1 MQFEF
6 ATAARIIFGTGT
18 VAQLPAVTQNFG
30 ERALLVTGRD
40 PARVTSVRQAFEN
53 AGLDCIVYAVPGE
66 PTVALVRQG
75 ARICTAS
82 ERDVVVAIGGGSA
95 IDAAKAIAI
104 LAENS
109 GEPLDYVEVVGKGET
124 LQRRGL
130 PFIAV
135 PTTAGTGAEV
145 TRNAVLGSPEH
156 GLKASL
162 RSPMMLAEVALVDP
176 DLTVQLPP
184 AITAQT
190 GLDALTQ
197 LLEAYV
203 CRNANPFIDAFC
215 ESGLARVPV
224 ALPRCFENGQDI
236 SAREDMSYA
245 SLMSGLALSNAGLGV
260 VHGFAGPAGGMLNAP
275 HGAICAALLVA
286 GVRANV
292 AALRTRDPH
301 HLSLAKYGRAAQ
313 ILTGRPNAQPEDL
326 GPWLSDFVAGLGMH
340 PLGQLGLKQERIPE
354 LVAKAAKAS
363 SMKANPIVLEEAE
376 LTSVVEASLPV

>member
-1 MQFEF
+1 V
-6 ATAARIIFGTGT
+6 AA
-18 VAQLPAVTQNFG
+18 P
-30 ERALLVTGRD
+30 
-40 PARVTSVRQAFEN
+40 P
-53 AGLDCIVYAVPGE
+53 
-66 PTVALVRQG
+66 
-75 ARICTAS
+75 
-82 ERDVVVAIGGGSA
+82 
-95 IDAAKAIAI
+95 DAAKAIAI

-176 DLTVQLPP
+176 DLTVRLPP
-184 AITAQT
+184 AMTAQT

-203 CRNANPFIDAFC
+203 CRNANPFVDAFC
-215 ESGLARVPV
+215 ESGLARVPL
-224 ALPRCFENGQDI
+224 ALPRCFEKGHDI
-236 SAREDMSYA
+236 GVREDMSYA

-260 VHGFAGPAGGMLNAP
+260 VHGFAGPAGGMLKAP

-292 AALRTRDPH
+292 AALRTRDPRY
-301 HLSLAKYGRAAQ
+301 LSLAKYGRAAQ
-313 ILTGRPNAQPEDL
+313 ILTGRPNAQSEDL
-326 GPWLSDFVAGLGMH
+326 GPWLSDFVAGLGMR
-340 PLGQLGLKQERIPE
+340 PLRQFGLEQERIPE

-363 SMKANPIVLEEAE
+363 SMKANSIVLEEAE
-376 LTSVVEASLPV
+376 LALVVEASLPV

>member
-1 MQFEF
+1 M
-6 ATAARIIFGTGT
+6 A
-18 VAQLPAVTQNFG
+18 
-30 ERALLVTGRD
+30 
-40 PARVTSVRQAFEN
+40 
-53 AGLDCIVYAVPGE
+53 
-66 PTVALVRQG
+66 RQG

-104 LAENS
+104 LTENS
-109 GEPLDYVEVVGKGET
+109 GEPLDYVEVLGKGET
-124 LQRRGL
+124 LQRPGL

-176 DLTVQLPP
+176 ELTVQLPP

-215 ESGLARVPV
+215 ESGLARVPI
-224 ALPRCFENGQDI
+224 ALPRCFEKGQDI
-236 SAREDMSYA
+236 IAREDMSYA

-326 GPWLSDFVAGLGMH
+326 SPWLSDFVAALQMH
-340 PLGQLGLKQERIPE
+340 PLGQLGLEQERIPE

-376 LTSVVEASLPV
+376 LTLVVEASLPV